1 MNTKKLLIGVVSG
14 FITGVVIGML
24 FAPYKGNVLRR
35 KIKNQSEDYSDVVK
49 DKFNE
54 FVDAISGKFKTITK
68 DISDYT
74 DSVKD
79 KIGDLRKA
87 KKATMN

>member
-1 MNTKKLLIGVVSG
+1 MNTKKILIGVVSG
-14 FITGVVIGML
+14 LITGVVIGML

-54 FVDAISGKFKTITK
+54 FVDAILGKFETITK
-68 DISDYT
+68 DISEYT
-74 DSVKD
+74 NSVKD